1 MRAKDTNKVEEKGRE
16 HAFLVHLNHYQ

>member
-1 MRAKDTNKVEEKGRE
+1 MRAKETNKVEEEGRE